1 MRCILNC
8 SDRRPGRMISKLLLQ
23 TPDEAPDSCDRNDDC
38 RYQAIITAANYRQ
51 DRLVPLLSHA
61 HLPHARERDKSVEVA
76 VTHQPKVCDP
86 SAEGLLGPVSRTCT
100 RNWLRSRDSNLN
112 LAVNRSA
119 RPVQKSRLVI
129 AQCRHV
135 SPFSTWCRQRCCTRR
150 RQRSCS
156 GATPHAMSAIRSC
169 RPNTRWSVPA
179 SIASLGAQLEGH

>member
-1 MRCILNC
+1 
-8 SDRRPGRMISKLLLQ
+8 MISKLLLQ

-76 VTHQPKVCDP
+76 VTHQSKVCDP